1 MAWLEQIAR
10 LVLGARTPLHVHVG
24 PRGPTP
30 LLLER
35 MKRAEV
41 GRLTLYYTA
50 IVVNPILPLKSATQA
65 DFAHDSILVWDS
77 CFNPFPAFA
86 VIIMTAWTVRLV
98 KKSYRGSCSRDPL
111 PEGTIL

>member
-30 LLLER
+30 LQLER

-41 GRLTLYYTA
+41 GGLTLYYTA

-86 VIIMTAWTVRLV
+86 VI
-98 KKSYRGSCSRDPL
+98 
-111 PEGTIL
+111 